1 MIVPVWKYVE
11 GKPTKI
17 AEVSV
22 DPTCNSRLY
31 TWYKHPQKHQ
41 IYATALNGKRC
52 YLQDIVMFP
61 EKGRWVHANGDPWDF
76 CKNNLVNGTAET
88 TKTKGTS
95 KTVGVCYVKSRD
107 RWMSTIGRKLI
118 GYFKT
123 EEEATEA
130 RVRALTRDD
139 LMERFVK
146 EGENPH
152 GLTGM
157 QTYGIEAG
165 VPDAYID
172 LDDVESRPIV
182 TEVPVRRPDVHNVYT
197 TIPPPS

>member
-1 MIVPVWKYVE
+1 
-11 GKPTKI
+11 
-17 AEVSV
+17 
-22 DPTCNSRLY
+22 
-31 TWYKHPQKHQ
+31 
-41 IYATALNGKRC
+41 
-52 YLQDIVMFP
+52 
-61 EKGRWVHANGDPWDF
+61 
-76 CKNNLVNGTAET
+76 VNGTTET

-107 RWMSTIGRKLI
+107 RWMSTIARKLI

-123 EEEATEA
+123 EEEAVEA
-130 RVRALTRDD
+130 RLRALTRDD

-157 QTYGIEAG
+157 QTYGIESG

-182 TEVPVRRPDVHNVYT
+182 TEVPVRRLDVHASV
-197 TIPPPS
+197 PPPG